1 MEPMSFEAGFGGQL
15 QQLRMRRVPAE
26 KTEWSGTM
34 TTLYQAE
41 FEILAEALEA
51 LRKAARGLI
60 FDEP

>member
-1 MEPMSFEAGFGGQL
+1 MPFEAGFGGQL

-26 KTEWSGTM
+26 KTEWFGTM

-51 LRKAARGLI
+51 QERLRAA
-60 FDEP
+60 

>member
-1 MEPMSFEAGFGGQL
+1 MGAMPFEAGFGGQL
-15 QQLRMRRVPAE
+15 QQLRMRRATAE

-51 LRKAARGLI
+51 QERLRAA
-60 FDEP
+60 